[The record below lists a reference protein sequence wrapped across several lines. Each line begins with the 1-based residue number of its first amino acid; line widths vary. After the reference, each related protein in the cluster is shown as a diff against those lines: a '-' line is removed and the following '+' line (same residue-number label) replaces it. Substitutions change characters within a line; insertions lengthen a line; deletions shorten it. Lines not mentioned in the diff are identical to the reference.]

1 MFCICVYD
9 INVKRLDRIYS
20 ILRQYLCWVQNSVFE
35 GEISKSQLTEL
46 CKILEKTIDPE
57 EDSIV
62 MYVLKRE
69 KDAKRILLGR
79 EKGKFNKI
87 IW

>member
-35 GEISKSQLTEL
+35 GEISKSQLIEL
-46 CKILEKTIDPE
+46 CKVLEKTIDPE
-57 EDSIV
+57 EDSIII
-62 MYVLKRE
+62 YVLKRE